1 MKVLFVTDRRV
12 DAGSVQALAN
22 YSRAGDKL
30 GHTMA
35 VYGSPDPRFG
45 DMHVSTD
52 VTAFDYLVFV
62 FESKL
67 RWMSGLQLAR
77 ILAGVP
83 RHRRAILDADGMYNR
98 PIVLDGY
105 DHNHVSERDHGEW
118 LAYYTELAD
127 RIFQPTLA
135 PREATVEPLLFYG
148 YDPESVM
155 PEQPTS
161 EKAFDVLH
169 VAHNWW
175 RWRELSTR
183 LLPALEEIR
192 PRVGPIAFVGAWW
205 EGAPS
210 WAGALGLE
218 AAFAVDG
225 ARLRQL
231 AIDLRPPVPYR
242 DVIATM
248 SAGRVNIMTQRPLL
262 RYLQF
267 VTSKYFEIF
276 TADTT
281 PLIMI
286 DPDQAELVY
295 DPAGRALTLAG
306 RIGDR
311 VLDALARP
319 ARYREIVETVRG
331 YLSIRHSY
339 HQRVLELVRALE
351 R

>member
-1 MKVLFVTDRRV
+1 MKVLFVADRRV

-35 VYGSPDPRFG
+35 VYGNPDPRFG

-83 RHRRAILDADGMYNR
+83 RHRRAILDADGMYNH
-98 PIVLDGY
+98 PVVLDGY
-105 DHNHVSERDHGEW
+105 DHNHASEREQGEW
-118 LAYYTELAD
+118 RAYYAELAD

-135 PREATVEPLLFYG
+135 PREPAVEPLLFYG
-148 YDPESVM
+148 YDPESVRS
-155 PEQPTS
+155 EQPPS
-161 EKAFDVLH
+161 EKAFDILH

-175 RWRELSTR
+175 RWRELSCR
-183 LLPALEEIR
+183 LLPAIEEIR
-192 PRVGPIAFVGAWW
+192 SRVGTIAFVGAWW
-205 EGAPS
+205 EGAPR
-210 WAGALGLE
+210 WAEALGLE
-218 AAFAVDG
+218 AAFEVDS
-225 ARLRQL
+225 ARLRRL
-231 AIDLRPPVPYR
+231 AIELRPPVAYR

-248 SAGRVNIMTQRPLL
+248 STGRVNIMTQRPLL

-281 PLIMI
+281 PLVMI
-286 DPDQAELVY
+286 DPEQAELIY
-295 DPAGRALTLAG
+295 GPAGRVLTLDG

-311 VLDALARP
+311 VLEALANP
-319 ARYREIVETVRG
+319 TRYRRIVQAVRE
-331 YLSIRHSY
+331 YLSMRHSY
-339 HQRVLELVRALE
+339 HQRVLELVGALE